1 MKQIFLFVLLVLL
14 IPASNGSAGE
24 VEKNN
29 QIDSLSSIQ
38 LGDYSLKF
46 SGESP
51 RKSNDFDSPLS
62 LKSFRKDTFSPF
74 LGLKFSAQ
82 LKDDFFKPGPLAD
95 IPPR

>member
-1 MKQIFLFVLLVLL
+1 MKQTFIFVFSFLV
-14 IPASNGSAGE
+14 IPASICLAAE

-29 QIDSLSSIQ
+29 QLDSLASIQ

>member
-1 MKQIFLFVLLVLL
+1 MKQIFLFVLLVLV
-14 IPASNGSAGE
+14 IPASNALAAE

-51 RKSNDFDSPLS
+51 KKPNDLDNPPS

-74 LGLKFSAQ
+74 LGLKFSAP
-82 LKDDFFKPGPLAD
+82 LNGDFFKPGPLVD